1 MCVSECVSV
10 NWEKEREGGKER
22 EREPGLCSF
31 CTVAAVML
39 MCVCECVSVNWEKER
54 EGGRERERERESLA
68 SVPSVQLQQL
78 C

>member
-1 MCVSECVSV
+1 MCVCVNWGERERDPGLCSFCTVAAAMLMCVCECVSV

-22 EREPGLCSF
+22 ERE
-31 CTVAAVML
+31 
-39 MCVCECVSVNWEKER
+39 
-54 EGGRERERERESLA
+54 SLA